1 RFATALKGT
10 GASPGALAL
19 ALGSGGSGRAPSSSL
34 RATRIAE
41 AADLILTI
49 GCGFKQHATVARPSQ
64 RARHIQVDVDPAE
77 INRDHLADVAILGDA
92 KVVLAQLSEAPK
104 IRLPPLRHAPHPRPL
119 PHLRH
124 LR

>member
-41 AADLILTI
+41 AADVILTI
-49 GCGFKQHATVARPSQ
+49 GCGFKQHATVARPGE
-64 RARHIQVDVDPAE
+64 RIRHIQVDVDPAE

-92 KVVLAQLSEAPK
+92 KVALAQLIDAARE
-104 IRLPPLRHAPHPRPL
+104 RLPPARRPAHAPPL
-119 PHLRH
+119 KTIGQP
-124 LR
+124 